1 MTSYTRRVLRAFGP
15 TRRNLAVFAV
25 AVLLLAVTHLV
36 VPHWSTR
43 YGAYLVVF
51 SLWMIWFVQ
60 RVVELIDDEGEPVPP
75 ERDRPDADP
84 SGTGNDEG

>member
-43 YGAYLVVF
+43 YAAYLVVF
-51 SLWMIWFVQ
+51 SLWMAWFVQ
-60 RVVELIDDEGEPVPP
+60 RVVELIDDEDDSPTPETEPPGS
-75 ERDRPDADP
+75 DP
-84 SGTGNDEG
+84 SRTGDGET